1 MNIKECEEIVETMI
15 KYNLDNN
22 NVGDFSDNIVPMLV
36 SIPGVGKTSIVEA
49 ITKRNGYHLET
60 VPLASY
66 DAGEIAG
73 FPMLDKENKKY
84 DRAKPFWLDTPKD
97 KPVVLF
103 FDEISQAPT
112 SNVNVLAMLVN
123 ERKIG
128 EHKLNDNVVI
138 VCAGNA
144 MKHRAGTNPLPSH
157 FKDRVTFLEVNEDLD
172 SFIEYA
178 NTKKL
183 HQWILGF
190 LRNRPNF
197 LSIFDPAVDSCPS
210 PRSWMRVN
218 TILNMGLP
226 YSLRN
231 QAIKGQVGEAA
242 QADFLGYLRVADKIP
257 DPYQILAGESKE
269 IPEDSVVMYALCAAL
284 STHVTTKTSRHFVN
298 YLSSLS
304 NKEFAAFTIRDALQ
318 RDKKLKAD
326 KHITSWFMSEGKTLL
341 L

>member
-1 MNIKECEEIVETMI
+1 MNIKECEKIVETMV

-22 NVGDFSDNIVPMLV
+22 NVGDFADNIVPMLV

-49 ITKRNGYHLET
+49 IARRNNYHLET

-73 FPMLDKENKKY
+73 FPMLDKDNKKY

-97 KPVVLF
+97 KPVILF

-197 LSIFDPAVDSCPS
+197 LSMFDPAVDSCPS

-226 YSLRN
+226 ASLRN

-257 DPYQILAGESKE
+257 DPYAILDGTCKD

-284 STHVTTKTSRHFVN
+284 STHVTGKTSRNFVN
-298 YLSSLS
+298 YLSILS

-326 KHITSWFMSEGKTLL
+326 KHITSWFMSEGKALL